1 MRDGAL
7 EQLFELVVYGFAA
20 AGFYV
25 VFKVCEKALVWR
37 ITKEM
42 KASMN
47 CLNAL
52 MMLCI
57 GRKMMDATACWR
69 HKPRM
74 RLEIND
80 CA

>member
-1 MRDGAL
+1 
-7 EQLFELVVYGFAA
+7 
-20 AGFYV
+20 
-25 VFKVCEKALVWR
+25 
-37 ITKEM
+37 
-42 KASMN
+42 MN

-74 RLEIND
+74 RLEING